1 MKRIFTKI
9 FNYAMEIAAKPKAI
23 YFLFMHSFFES
34 WFFIPI
40 PPDVVLVPMTLSKPK
55 KAWLYAGITLIGSVL
70 GSCVGFAIGFFALE
84 YALELFSNLG
94 LQSTYTEAIE
104 WFSIWGVGVVFVAG
118 ISIVPY
124 WLFTITAGAMDLNF
138 VFFVMAAMASR
149 GIRFYLVAWAAYY
162 GGEKGMPA
170 IRRNIDR
177 LGWLVL
183 ILFVLFVLIKS
194 I

>member
-1 MKRIFTKI
+1 MKRLFTKI
-9 FNYAMEIAAKPKAI
+9 FNYALEVASRPRAI
-23 YFLFMHSFFES
+23 YFLFLHSFFES

-55 KAWLYAGITLIGSVL
+55 KAWFYAGITLLGSVL
-70 GSCVGFAIGFFALE
+70 GSCIGFAIGFFALD
-84 YALELFSNLG
+84 YALELFTALG
-94 LQSTYTEAIE
+94 LQSNYAQAMD
-104 WFSIWGVGVVFVAG
+104 WFSTWGVGVVFVAG

-138 VFFVMAAMASR
+138 VFFVIAAVASR
-149 GIRFYLVAWAAYY
+149 GIRFYLVAAAAYF

-183 ILFVLFVLIKS
+183 ILFVLFVVYQSL
-194 I
+194 

>member
-1 MKRIFTKI
+1 MKRLFTKI
-9 FNYAMEIAAKPKAI
+9 FNYALAVASRPRAI
-23 YFLFMHSFFES
+23 YFLFLHSFFES

-55 KAWLYAGITLIGSVL
+55 MAWCFAGFTFLGSVF
-70 GSCVGFAIGFFALE
+70 GSCIGFAIGFFALD
-84 YALELFSNLG
+84 YALELFTALG
-94 LQSTYTEAIE
+94 LQSTYIQAMD
-104 WFSIWGVGVVFVAG
+104 WFSTWGVGVVFVAG

-138 VFFVMAAMASR
+138 VFFVIAAVASR
-149 GIRFYLVAWAAYY
+149 GIRFYLVAWAAYF

-177 LGWLVL
+177 LGWLFF
-183 ILFVLFVLIKS
+183 ILFVLFVVYKS
-194 I
+194 L